1 MRQLDLKKLLIPN
14 LPYLLIG
21 LYATKLGEAWRLA
34 PGADASAKLLGLM
47 DGFAAAFQSALPSFH
62 PVDLL
67 VGLCCGA
74 ALRLAVYIKGKN
86 AKKYRKNMEYG
97 SARWGTA
104 EDIKPF
110 MDPVFENNIILTQT
124 ERLTMNSRP
133 KDPRTARNKNV
144 LIIGGSGS
152 GKTRF
157 WLKPNLMQCTSKTYP
172 TSFVV
177 TDPKGSILIECGKM
191 LQKFG
196 YAIGAETTDL
206 STLYMNNSLYCTSKL
221 VYENLVDFDNGEIVP
236 GLAESWEYNDDQTEL
251 TFHLRQGVTFHNG
264 EPFNAEAV
272 KTNLEHK
279 QSNPSFY
286 SLKGITDIQEIEVV
300 DEYTITLHYDHPF
313 YAYLQDFCWP
323 DVNPMSAPEY
333 IIPGDFQTIS
343 GVAGTGPYIYD
354 EYVAGEYT
362 RFVRNEDY
370 WGETPYWDEIIVK
383 YIPDSTSRLQALQT
397 GEIDM
402 IYGGTLLTYEEYDQ
416 ALAMDGIDGQMAE
429 KDTRV
434 QVITTNAT
442 SPYLSDIRVRQ
453 AIAYAI
459 DKEEMSVAI
468 SNGYEPPA
476 DIPATRDTPYA
487 DVELETTYDYD
498 PDMAN
503 QLLDEAGWLMN
514 ESTGIREK
522 DGEPLSLLLTLETG
536 STSVSMPT
544 AEVIKSQLAEV
555 GIDITIYG
563 TEQMQWYADYLEGK
577 FDLTLWHCQYA
588 FASPH
593 CWFTPMDSMV
603 PQTPSLPGIEG
614 SDEFLATIKELTN
627 MSDDQEVRDTY
638 TYLFNYDVG
647 NVLDI
652 PLTYQKDMLV
662 YNTDKIA
669 GYTFTGTPCFFDI
682 LSLEPAE

>member
-1 MRQLDLKKLLIPN
+1 MKKSQLARLIAA
-14 LPYLLIG
+14 ICC
-21 LYATKLGEAWRLA
+21 
-34 PGADASAKLLGLM
+34 
-47 DGFAAAFQSALPSFH
+47 FAMPLTA
-62 PVDLL
+62 
-67 VGLCCGA
+67 CG
-74 ALRLAVYIKGKN
+74 GN
-86 AKKYRKNMEYG
+86 Q
-97 SARWGTA
+97 TPA
-104 EDIKPF
+104 E
-110 MDPVFENNIILTQT
+110 
-124 ERLTMNSRP
+124 SGG
-133 KDPRTARNKNV
+133 
-144 LIIGGSGS
+144 GGSTTADS
-152 GKTRF
+152 EKKVLT
-157 WLKPNLMQCTSKTYP
+157 
-172 TSFVV
+172 
-177 TDPKGSILIECGKM
+177 
-191 LQKFG
+191 

-236 GLAESWEYNDDQTEL
+236 GLAERWEYNDDQTEL
-251 TFHLRQGVTFHNG
+251 TFHLRQGITFHNG
-264 EPFNAEAV
+264 EPFSAEAV
-272 KTNLEHK
+272 KINLEYK

-286 SLKGITDIQEIEVV
+286 SLKGITDIQEIELV
-300 DEYTITLHYDHPF
+300 DDYTITLHYAHPF

-370 WGETPYWDEIIVK
+370 WGETPYWDEVIVK
-383 YIPDSTSRLQALQT
+383 YIPDSTSRLQALRT

-416 ALAMDGIDGQMAE
+416 ALAMDGIGGQMAG

-434 QVITTNAT
+434 QALTTNA
-442 SPYLSDIRVRQ
+442 SRPYMSDIRVRQ

-459 DKEEMSVAI
+459 DKEEMSLAI
-468 SNGYEPPA
+468 SNGYEPSA
-476 DIPATRDTPYA
+476 DIAATRDTPYA
-487 DVELETTYDYD
+487 DVELETIYDYN
-498 PDMAN
+498 PDTAN
-503 QLLDEAGWLMN
+503 QLLDEAGWVMN

-522 DGEPLSLLLTLETG
+522 DGEPLNLLLTLETG

-593 CWFTPMDSMV
+593 CWFTPMDTMV
-603 PQTPSLPGIEG
+603 PQTVSLPGIEG

-652 PLTYQKDMLV
+652 ALTYQKDMLV
-662 YNTDKIA
+662 YNTDKIS